1 MPNHNHPS
9 LSLSMSL
16 LGSQTIWETR
26 SSRVI
31 GNHFSTCLSIS
42 QYIFVK
48 SLSLSRKATLREHF
62 WAVIKKFMISSLCA
76 PWCFEGLLPET
87 TRAYFGPQPIHPSGT
102 LSIVHGRHK
111 TPLGLAALQCSVRI
125 LTNSGSHSL
134 TPGPGPAINPKPPH
148 PCPAERVG
156 QVTHVALDR

>member
-1 MPNHNHPS
+1 MAVRPFERQDQAES
-9 LSLSMSL
+9 LVTTFPRAS
-16 LGSQTIWETR
+16 W
-26 SSRVI
+26 
-31 GNHFSTCLSIS
+31 LSIS
-42 QYIFVK
+42 QNIFVK
-48 SLSLSRKATLREHF
+48 SLSLSRKATLRDHF
-62 WAVIKKFMISSLCA
+62 WAVIRKFMISSLCA

-111 TPLGLAALQCSVRI
+111 TLLGLAALQCSVRI

-148 PCPAERVG
+148 PCPADRVKVRSHMLPYKDSF
-156 QVTHVALDR
+156 QKEPRPKII